1 MLKNKLSG
9 NRPYFQ
15 MKPPHGSFA
24 IRKNLNCFVLSS
36 KTGKPLP
43 ELQIFTGFDGLCFLK
58 FVCPIFQ
65 FLRNPRI
72 EYLIFL
78 FFFFNFFYQSFHPAK
93 YL

>member
-15 MKPPHGSFA
+15 IKPPHGSFA

-43 ELQIFTGFDGLCFLK
+43 ELQLFTGFDGPCVFLNLY
-58 FVCPIFQ
+58 V
-65 FLRNPRI
+65 
-72 EYLIFL
+72 L
-78 FFFFNFFYQSFHPAK
+78 FFSFCVIQG
-93 YL
+93 LNI